1 MSDETVQFSRLTVN
15 DLKSFYQ
22 SSYPTFDDKVFDD
35 LISKLDLPRK
45 KPLSQ
50 FSKGMKRQAIVACA
64 LASRTKYIL
73 LDEAFDG
80 LDPAMRRLIRTM
92 IVDDIFDRGATLI
105 VSSHNVTEIGELCD
119 KAMLLHKG
127 EVIFAKDIDD
137 VRENFEKVQ
146 IALPDGELD
155 RTVIENAGVEVLSFK
170 TLGRVSTVITKG
182 DKADITAKVN
192 KLLFVITNLVL
203 FMNFIMQMSIRKFI
217 THYIESETN
226 YYEGYAIAY
235 VCIAAIALCA
245 VFTVF
250 TLFRELFSKPHADL
264 AYSLPVGAKERFFS
278 KLLTLLKLHI
288 LPVIFWNI
296 IQFIAILLTTDIT
309 LNMLARYS
317 AVFMFLQLSTSL
329 FVILAVLL
337 CMICCGRLAEMLYTA
352 VIITACEVALP
363 ACIHYSTINPY
374 TVQYLYDLE
383 NFFNYCPVWS
393 ALPAKLMDLG
403 YSTNLLLL
411 LIGSTIFSALL
422 ITLLY
427 FLYKKRDGKDTG
439 KPFVFSAYR
448 EIILI
453 LAVVTVTTYVLSDTS
468 NLILLPSLFL
478 SYLLVRILSSNRK
491 LTIVRFVKWVG
502 IFAVYMIVIFGV
514 NILAYFCDGFTG
526 KINGSRLSDANRVCV
541 MNSTSD
547 GVTFHYLSDTLSK
560 DEAMQ
565 IIYIYNKALDTR
577 KKSFADYIDHFKPHE
592 ISPNSV
598 GVAIDVYTSKDDHT
612 NLDFIDVS
620 FEVTNAEVD
629 NVTEKLKSLSFVEP
643 EQTSYAY

>member
-1 MSDETVQFSRLTVN
+1 MLSAKNRIIKTSRR
-15 DLKSFYQ
+15 DF
-22 SSYPTFDDKVFDD
+22 
-35 LISKLDLPRK
+35 
-45 KPLSQ
+45 
-50 FSKGMKRQAIVACA
+50 
-64 LASRTKYIL
+64 
-73 LDEAFDG
+73 
-80 LDPAMRRLIRTM
+80 
-92 IVDDIFDRGATLI
+92 
-105 VSSHNVTEIGELCD
+105 
-119 KAMLLHKG
+119 
-127 EVIFAKDIDD
+127 
-137 VRENFEKVQ
+137 
-146 IALPDGELD
+146 
-155 RTVIENAGVEVLSFK
+155 
-170 TLGRVSTVITKG
+170 
-182 DKADITAKVN
+182 KVN

-226 YYEGYAIAY
+226 YYEGYVIAY

-264 AYSLPVGAKERFFS
+264 AYSLPASAKERFFS

-296 IQFIAILLTTDIT
+296 IQFIAIFLTTDIT
-309 LNMLARYS
+309 LYMVARYS
-317 AVFMFLQLSTSL
+317 AVLMFTELATSL

-337 CMICCGRLAEMLYTA
+337 CMICCGRLAEMIYTA
-352 VIITACEVALP
+352 VIITVCEAALP
-363 ACIHYSTINPY
+363 ACIYYSTISPF
-374 TVQYLYDLE
+374 TVQYPYDIE
-383 NFFNYCPVWS
+383 NFVTYCPAWS
-393 ALPAKLMDLG
+393 AISAKLMEFG
-403 YSTNLLLL
+403 YSTKVLLL

-439 KPFVFSAYR
+439 KPFIFSAYR

-468 NLILLPSLFL
+468 NLILLPALL
-478 SYLLVRILSSNRK
+478 LGYLLVRILSSNRK

>member
-1 MSDETVQFSRLTVN
+1 MLSAKNRIIKTSRR
-15 DLKSFYQ
+15 DF
-22 SSYPTFDDKVFDD
+22 
-35 LISKLDLPRK
+35 
-45 KPLSQ
+45 
-50 FSKGMKRQAIVACA
+50 
-64 LASRTKYIL
+64 
-73 LDEAFDG
+73 
-80 LDPAMRRLIRTM
+80 
-92 IVDDIFDRGATLI
+92 
-105 VSSHNVTEIGELCD
+105 
-119 KAMLLHKG
+119 
-127 EVIFAKDIDD
+127 
-137 VRENFEKVQ
+137 
-146 IALPDGELD
+146 
-155 RTVIENAGVEVLSFK
+155 
-170 TLGRVSTVITKG
+170 
-182 DKADITAKVN
+182 KVN

-226 YYEGYAIAY
+226 YYEGYVIAY

-264 AYSLPVGAKERFFS
+264 AYSLPASAKERFFS

-296 IQFIAILLTTDIT
+296 IQFIAIFLTTDIT
-309 LNMLARYS
+309 LYMVARYS
-317 AVFMFLQLSTSL
+317 AVLMFTELATSL

-337 CMICCGRLAEMLYTA
+337 CMICCGRLAEMIYTA
-352 VIITACEVALP
+352 VIITVCEAALP
-363 ACIHYSTINPY
+363 ACIYYSTISPF
-374 TVQYLYDLE
+374 TVQYPYDIE
-383 NFFNYCPVWS
+383 NFVTYCPAWS
-393 ALPAKLMDLG
+393 AISAKLMEFG
-403 YSTNLLLL
+403 YSTKVLLL

-439 KPFVFSAYR
+439 KPFIFSAYR

-468 NLILLPSLFL
+468 NLILLPALL
-478 SYLLVRILSSNRK
+478 LGYLLVRILSSNSK
-491 LTIVRFVKWVG
+491 LTIIRFVKWVG

-560 DEAMQ
+560 NEAMQ

-629 NVTEKLKSLSFVEP
+629 NVTEKLKSLSCVEP

>member
-1 MSDETVQFSRLTVN
+1 MQTAKNRIIETSRR
-15 DLKSFYQ
+15 DF
-22 SSYPTFDDKVFDD
+22 
-35 LISKLDLPRK
+35 
-45 KPLSQ
+45 
-50 FSKGMKRQAIVACA
+50 
-64 LASRTKYIL
+64 
-73 LDEAFDG
+73 
-80 LDPAMRRLIRTM
+80 
-92 IVDDIFDRGATLI
+92 
-105 VSSHNVTEIGELCD
+105 
-119 KAMLLHKG
+119 
-127 EVIFAKDIDD
+127 
-137 VRENFEKVQ
+137 
-146 IALPDGELD
+146 
-155 RTVIENAGVEVLSFK
+155 
-170 TLGRVSTVITKG
+170 
-182 DKADITAKVN
+182 KVN

-226 YYEGYAIAY
+226 YYEGYVIAY

-264 AYSLPVGAKERFFS
+264 AYSLPASAKERFFS

-296 IQFIAILLTTDIT
+296 IQFIAIFLTTDIT
-309 LNMLARYS
+309 LYMVARYS
-317 AVFMFLQLSTSL
+317 AVLMFTELATSL

-337 CMICCGRLAEMLYTA
+337 CMICCGRLAEMIYTA
-352 VIITACEVALP
+352 VIITVCEAALP
-363 ACIHYSTINPY
+363 ACIYYSTISPF
-374 TVQYLYDLE
+374 TVQYPYDIE
-383 NFFNYCPVWS
+383 NFVTYCPAWS
-393 ALPAKLMDLG
+393 AISAKLMEFG
-403 YSTNLLLL
+403 YSTKVLLL

-439 KPFVFSAYR
+439 KPFIFSAYR

-468 NLILLPSLFL
+468 NLILLPALL
-478 SYLLVRILSSNRK
+478 LGYLLVRILSSNSK
-491 LTIVRFVKWVG
+491 LTIIRFVKWVS

>member
-1 MSDETVQFSRLTVN
+1 MLSVKNRIIKTSRR
-15 DLKSFYQ
+15 DF
-22 SSYPTFDDKVFDD
+22 
-35 LISKLDLPRK
+35 R
-45 KPLSQ
+45 
-50 FSKGMKRQAIVACA
+50 
-64 LASRTKYIL
+64 
-73 LDEAFDG
+73 
-80 LDPAMRRLIRTM
+80 
-92 IVDDIFDRGATLI
+92 
-105 VSSHNVTEIGELCD
+105 
-119 KAMLLHKG
+119 
-127 EVIFAKDIDD
+127 
-137 VRENFEKVQ
+137 
-146 IALPDGELD
+146 
-155 RTVIENAGVEVLSFK
+155 
-170 TLGRVSTVITKG
+170 
-182 DKADITAKVN
+182 VN
-192 KLLFVITNLVL
+192 KLLFIITNLVL
-203 FMNFIMQMSIRKFI
+203 FMNFIMQMSMRKFI
-217 THYIESETN
+217 TYYSESATN
-226 YYEGYAIAY
+226 HYEGSDLAY
-235 VCIAAIALCA
+235 VGNAAIAICGI
-245 VFTVF
+245 FTVF
-250 TLFRELFSKPHADL
+250 ILFHELYSKPHADL
-264 AYSLPVGAKERFFS
+264 VYSLPSSSKERFFS

-383 NFFNYCPVWS
+383 NFFSYCPVWS

>member
-1 MSDETVQFSRLTVN
+1 MLSAAKR
-15 DLKSFYQ
+15 
-22 SSYPTFDDKVFDD
+22 
-35 LISKLDLPRK
+35 ISKTSNRD
-45 KPLSQ
+45 
-50 FSKGMKRQAIVACA
+50 F
-64 LASRTKYIL
+64 
-73 LDEAFDG
+73 
-80 LDPAMRRLIRTM
+80 
-92 IVDDIFDRGATLI
+92 
-105 VSSHNVTEIGELCD
+105 
-119 KAMLLHKG
+119 KA
-127 EVIFAKDIDD
+127 
-137 VRENFEKVQ
+137 N
-146 IALPDGELD
+146 
-155 RTVIENAGVEVLSFK
+155 S
-170 TLGRVSTVITKG
+170 
-182 DKADITAKVN
+182 
-192 KLLFVITNLVL
+192 LFFIITNLVL
-203 FMNFIMQMSIRKFI
+203 FVNYIVQMSIRNFI
-217 THYIESETN
+217 TYYNESITN
-226 YYEGYAIAY
+226 YYQGYDIAY
-235 VCIAAIALCA
+235 IGVAAVALCG

-250 TLFRELFSKPHADL
+250 ALFHESYSKSHADL
-264 AYSLPVGAKERFFS
+264 AYSLPAGAKERFFS
-278 KLLTLLKLHI
+278 KLCTLVKLHI
-288 LPVIFWNI
+288 LPVVFWNI
-296 IQFIAILLTTDIT
+296 IQFISTIITTDLSLKI
-309 LNMLARYS
+309 LARYA
-317 AVFMFLQLSTSL
+317 AVLFLTELSTCL
-329 FVILAVLL
+329 FVDLVVILCLV
-337 CMICCGRLAEMLYTA
+337 CCGRLAEVIYTA

-526 KINGSRLSDANRVCV
+526 KINGSRLSDANHVCV

>member
-1 MSDETVQFSRLTVN
+1 MLSAKNRIIETSRR
-15 DLKSFYQ
+15 DF
-22 SSYPTFDDKVFDD
+22 
-35 LISKLDLPRK
+35 
-45 KPLSQ
+45 
-50 FSKGMKRQAIVACA
+50 
-64 LASRTKYIL
+64 
-73 LDEAFDG
+73 
-80 LDPAMRRLIRTM
+80 
-92 IVDDIFDRGATLI
+92 
-105 VSSHNVTEIGELCD
+105 
-119 KAMLLHKG
+119 
-127 EVIFAKDIDD
+127 
-137 VRENFEKVQ
+137 
-146 IALPDGELD
+146 
-155 RTVIENAGVEVLSFK
+155 
-170 TLGRVSTVITKG
+170 
-182 DKADITAKVN
+182 KVN

-468 NLILLPSLFL
+468 NLILLPALL
-478 SYLLVRILSSNRK
+478 LGYLLVRILSSNSK
-491 LTIVRFVKWVG
+491 LTIIRFVKWVG
-502 IFAVYMIVIFGV
+502 IFAVYMVIIFGV
-514 NILAYFCDGFTG
+514 NILAYFCNGFTG
-526 KINGSRLSDANRVCV
+526 KIDEAKLTEYNHVWALNTTTDDITASYISSHQNPQDKN
-541 MNSTSD
+541 
-547 GVTFHYLSDTLSK
+547 TLTK
-560 DEAMQ
+560 DETMQ
-565 IIYIYNKALDTR
+565 IIDIYNSAFDSR
-577 KKSFADYIDHFKPHE
+577 KKSISDYIHHFKRTQNQVNIVSIIIRTYDTDDIYNNDDIDYIDFDF
-592 ISPNSV
+592 NV
-598 GVAIDVYTSKDDHT
+598 SK
-612 NLDFIDVS
+612 
-620 FEVTNAEVD
+620 AEAD
-629 NVTEKLKSLSFVEP
+629 KVTEKLKALSFIAP
-643 EQTSYAY
+643 EQIHEQKSYNY

>member
-1 MSDETVQFSRLTVN
+1 MLSAKNRIIKTSRR
-15 DLKSFYQ
+15 DF
-22 SSYPTFDDKVFDD
+22 
-35 LISKLDLPRK
+35 
-45 KPLSQ
+45 
-50 FSKGMKRQAIVACA
+50 
-64 LASRTKYIL
+64 
-73 LDEAFDG
+73 
-80 LDPAMRRLIRTM
+80 
-92 IVDDIFDRGATLI
+92 
-105 VSSHNVTEIGELCD
+105 
-119 KAMLLHKG
+119 
-127 EVIFAKDIDD
+127 
-137 VRENFEKVQ
+137 
-146 IALPDGELD
+146 
-155 RTVIENAGVEVLSFK
+155 
-170 TLGRVSTVITKG
+170 
-182 DKADITAKVN
+182 KVN

-226 YYEGYAIAY
+226 YYEGYVIAY

-264 AYSLPVGAKERFFS
+264 AYSLPASAKERFFS

-296 IQFIAILLTTDIT
+296 IQFIAIFLTTDIT
-309 LNMLARYS
+309 LYMVARYS
-317 AVFMFLQLSTSL
+317 AVLMFTELATSL

-337 CMICCGRLAEMLYTA
+337 CMICCGRLAEMIYTA
-352 VIITACEVALP
+352 VIITVCEAALP
-363 ACIHYSTINPY
+363 ACIYYSTISPF
-374 TVQYLYDLE
+374 TVQYPYDIE
-383 NFFNYCPVWS
+383 NFVTYCPAWS
-393 ALPAKLMDLG
+393 AISAKLMEFG
-403 YSTNLLLL
+403 YSTKVLLL

-439 KPFVFSAYR
+439 KPFIFSAYR

-468 NLILLPSLFL
+468 NLILLPALL
-478 SYLLVRILSSNRK
+478 LGYLLVRILSSNSK
-491 LTIVRFVKWVG
+491 LTIIRFVKWVG

>member
-1 MSDETVQFSRLTVN
+1 MLSAKNRIIKTSRR
-15 DLKSFYQ
+15 DF
-22 SSYPTFDDKVFDD
+22 
-35 LISKLDLPRK
+35 R
-45 KPLSQ
+45 
-50 FSKGMKRQAIVACA
+50 
-64 LASRTKYIL
+64 
-73 LDEAFDG
+73 
-80 LDPAMRRLIRTM
+80 
-92 IVDDIFDRGATLI
+92 
-105 VSSHNVTEIGELCD
+105 
-119 KAMLLHKG
+119 
-127 EVIFAKDIDD
+127 
-137 VRENFEKVQ
+137 
-146 IALPDGELD
+146 
-155 RTVIENAGVEVLSFK
+155 
-170 TLGRVSTVITKG
+170 
-182 DKADITAKVN
+182 VN
-192 KLLFVITNLVL
+192 KLLFIITNLVL
-203 FMNFIMQMSIRKFI
+203 FINFIMQMSMRKFI
-217 THYIESETN
+217 TYYSESETN
-226 YYEGYAIAY
+226 YYEGYVIAY

-264 AYSLPVGAKERFFS
+264 AYSLPASAKERFFS

-296 IQFIAILLTTDIT
+296 IQFIAIFLTTDIT
-309 LNMLARYS
+309 LYMVARYS
-317 AVFMFLQLSTSL
+317 AVLMFTELATSL

-337 CMICCGRLAEMLYTA
+337 CMICCGRLAEMIYTA
-352 VIITACEVALP
+352 VIITVCEAALP
-363 ACIHYSTINPY
+363 ACIYYSTISPF
-374 TVQYLYDLE
+374 TVQYPYDIE
-383 NFFNYCPVWS
+383 NFVTYCPAWS
-393 ALPAKLMDLG
+393 AISAKLMEFG
-403 YSTNLLLL
+403 YSTKVLLL

-439 KPFVFSAYR
+439 KPFIFSAYR

-468 NLILLPSLFL
+468 NLILLPALL
-478 SYLLVRILSSNRK
+478 LGYLLVRILSSNSK
-491 LTIVRFVKWVG
+491 LTIIRFVKWVG

>member
-1 MSDETVQFSRLTVN
+1 MQTAKNRIIETSRR
-15 DLKSFYQ
+15 DF
-22 SSYPTFDDKVFDD
+22 
-35 LISKLDLPRK
+35 
-45 KPLSQ
+45 
-50 FSKGMKRQAIVACA
+50 
-64 LASRTKYIL
+64 
-73 LDEAFDG
+73 
-80 LDPAMRRLIRTM
+80 
-92 IVDDIFDRGATLI
+92 
-105 VSSHNVTEIGELCD
+105 
-119 KAMLLHKG
+119 
-127 EVIFAKDIDD
+127 
-137 VRENFEKVQ
+137 
-146 IALPDGELD
+146 
-155 RTVIENAGVEVLSFK
+155 
-170 TLGRVSTVITKG
+170 
-182 DKADITAKVN
+182 KVN

-439 KPFVFSAYR
+439 KPFVFSAFR

-468 NLILLPSLFL
+468 NLILLPALL
-478 SYLLVRILSSNRK
+478 LGYLLVRILSSNSK
-491 LTIVRFVKWVG
+491 LTIIRFVKWVG
-502 IFAVYMIVIFGV
+502 IFAVYMVIIFGV
-514 NILAYFCDGFTG
+514 NILAYFCNGFTG
-526 KINGSRLSDANRVCV
+526 KIDEAKLTEYYHVWALNTTTDDITASYISSHQNPQDKN
-541 MNSTSD
+541 
-547 GVTFHYLSDTLSK
+547 TLTK
-560 DEAMQ
+560 DETMQ
-565 IIYIYNKALDTR
+565 IIDIYNSAFDSR
-577 KKSFADYIDHFKPHE
+577 KKSISDYIHHFKRTQNQVNIVSIIIRTYDTDDIYNNDDIDYIDFDF
-592 ISPNSV
+592 NV
-598 GVAIDVYTSKDDHT
+598 SK
-612 NLDFIDVS
+612 
-620 FEVTNAEVD
+620 AEAD
-629 NVTEKLKSLSFVEP
+629 KVTEKLKALSFIAP
-643 EQTSYAY
+643 EQIHEQKSYNY

>member
-1 MSDETVQFSRLTVN
+1 MLSAAKRISRTSN
-15 DLKSFYQ
+15 RDLKANS
-22 SSYPTFDDKVFDD
+22 
-35 LISKLDLPRK
+35 
-45 KPLSQ
+45 
-50 FSKGMKRQAIVACA
+50 
-64 LASRTKYIL
+64 
-73 LDEAFDG
+73 
-80 LDPAMRRLIRTM
+80 
-92 IVDDIFDRGATLI
+92 
-105 VSSHNVTEIGELCD
+105 
-119 KAMLLHKG
+119 
-127 EVIFAKDIDD
+127 
-137 VRENFEKVQ
+137 
-146 IALPDGELD
+146 
-155 RTVIENAGVEVLSFK
+155 
-170 TLGRVSTVITKG
+170 
-182 DKADITAKVN
+182 
-192 KLLFVITNLVL
+192 LFFIITNLVL
-203 FMNFIMQMSIRKFI
+203 FVNYIVQMSIRNFI
-217 THYIESETN
+217 TYYNESITN
-226 YYEGYAIAY
+226 YYQGYVIAY
-235 VCIAAIALCA
+235 IGVAAVALCG

-250 TLFRELFSKPHADL
+250 ALFHESYSKSHADL
-264 AYSLPVGAKERFFS
+264 AYSLPAGAKERFFS
-278 KLLTLLKLHI
+278 KLCTLVKLHI
-288 LPVIFWNI
+288 LPVVFWNI
-296 IQFIAILLTTDIT
+296 IQFISTIITTDLSLKI
-309 LNMLARYS
+309 LSRYA
-317 AVFMFLQLSTSL
+317 AVLFLTELSTCL
-329 FVILAVLL
+329 FVDLVVILCLV
-337 CMICCGRLAEMLYTA
+337 CCGRLAEVIYTA

>member
-1 MSDETVQFSRLTVN
+1 MLSAAKRISKTSNR
-15 DLKSFYQ
+15 DLKANS
-22 SSYPTFDDKVFDD
+22 
-35 LISKLDLPRK
+35 
-45 KPLSQ
+45 
-50 FSKGMKRQAIVACA
+50 
-64 LASRTKYIL
+64 
-73 LDEAFDG
+73 
-80 LDPAMRRLIRTM
+80 
-92 IVDDIFDRGATLI
+92 
-105 VSSHNVTEIGELCD
+105 
-119 KAMLLHKG
+119 
-127 EVIFAKDIDD
+127 
-137 VRENFEKVQ
+137 
-146 IALPDGELD
+146 
-155 RTVIENAGVEVLSFK
+155 
-170 TLGRVSTVITKG
+170 
-182 DKADITAKVN
+182 
-192 KLLFVITNLVL
+192 LFFIITNLVL
-203 FMNFIMQMSIRKFI
+203 FVNYIVQMSIRNFI
-217 THYIESETN
+217 TYYNESITN
-226 YYEGYAIAY
+226 YYQGYVIAY
-235 VCIAAIALCA
+235 IGVAAVALCG

-250 TLFRELFSKPHADL
+250 ALFHESYSKSHADL
-264 AYSLPVGAKERFFS
+264 AYSLPAGAKERFFS
-278 KLLTLLKLHI
+278 KLCTLVKLHI
-288 LPVIFWNI
+288 LPVVFWNI
-296 IQFIAILLTTDIT
+296 IQFISTIITTDLSLKI
-309 LNMLARYS
+309 LARYA
-317 AVFMFLQLSTSL
+317 AVLFLTELSTCL
-329 FVILAVLL
+329 FVDLVVILCLV
-337 CMICCGRLAEMLYTA
+337 CCGRLAEVIYTA

>member
-1 MSDETVQFSRLTVN
+1 MQTAKNRIIETSRR
-15 DLKSFYQ
+15 DF
-22 SSYPTFDDKVFDD
+22 
-35 LISKLDLPRK
+35 
-45 KPLSQ
+45 
-50 FSKGMKRQAIVACA
+50 
-64 LASRTKYIL
+64 
-73 LDEAFDG
+73 
-80 LDPAMRRLIRTM
+80 
-92 IVDDIFDRGATLI
+92 
-105 VSSHNVTEIGELCD
+105 
-119 KAMLLHKG
+119 
-127 EVIFAKDIDD
+127 
-137 VRENFEKVQ
+137 
-146 IALPDGELD
+146 
-155 RTVIENAGVEVLSFK
+155 
-170 TLGRVSTVITKG
+170 
-182 DKADITAKVN
+182 KVN

-363 ACIHYSTINPY
+363 ACIYYSTISPF
-374 TVQYLYDLE
+374 TVQYPYDIE
-383 NFFNYCPVWS
+383 NFVTYCPAWS
-393 ALPAKLMDLG
+393 AISAKLMEFG
-403 YSTNLLLL
+403 YSTKVLLL

-427 FLYKKRDGKDTG
+427 FLYKKRDGKDTS
-439 KPFVFSAYR
+439 KPFIFSAYR

-468 NLILLPSLFL
+468 NLILLPALL
-478 SYLLVRILSSNRK
+478 LGYLLVRILSSNSK
-491 LTIVRFVKWVG
+491 LTIIRFVKWVG
-502 IFAVYMIVIFGV
+502 IFAVYMVIIFGV
-514 NILAYFCDGFTG
+514 NILAYFCNGFTG
-526 KINGSRLSDANRVCV
+526 KI
-541 MNSTSD
+541 
-547 GVTFHYLSDTLSK
+547 
-560 DEAMQ
+560 DEAKLTE
-565 IIYIYNKALDTR
+565 YNHVWALNTTTDDIT
-577 KKSFADYIDHFKPHE
+577 AFKPPKSAGQKH
-592 ISPNSV
+592 PH
-598 GVAIDVYTSKDDHT
+598 KRRDH
-612 NLDFIDVS
+612 
-620 FEVTNAEVD
+620 AD
-629 NVTEKLKSLSFVEP
+629 NRYLQQRL
-643 EQTSYAY
+643 

>member
-1 MSDETVQFSRLTVN
+1 MQTAKNRIIETSRR
-15 DLKSFYQ
+15 DF
-22 SSYPTFDDKVFDD
+22 
-35 LISKLDLPRK
+35 
-45 KPLSQ
+45 
-50 FSKGMKRQAIVACA
+50 
-64 LASRTKYIL
+64 
-73 LDEAFDG
+73 
-80 LDPAMRRLIRTM
+80 
-92 IVDDIFDRGATLI
+92 
-105 VSSHNVTEIGELCD
+105 
-119 KAMLLHKG
+119 
-127 EVIFAKDIDD
+127 
-137 VRENFEKVQ
+137 
-146 IALPDGELD
+146 
-155 RTVIENAGVEVLSFK
+155 
-170 TLGRVSTVITKG
+170 
-182 DKADITAKVN
+182 KVN

-363 ACIHYSTINPY
+363 ACIYYSTISPF
-374 TVQYLYDLE
+374 TVQYPYDIE
-383 NFFNYCPVWS
+383 NFVTYCPAWS
-393 ALPAKLMDLG
+393 AISAKLMEFG
-403 YSTNLLLL
+403 YSTKVLLL

-427 FLYKKRDGKDTG
+427 FLYKKRDGKDTS
-439 KPFVFSAYR
+439 KPFIFSAYR

-468 NLILLPSLFL
+468 NLILLPALL
-478 SYLLVRILSSNRK
+478 LGYLLVRILSSNSK
-491 LTIVRFVKWVG
+491 LTIIRFVKWVG
-502 IFAVYMIVIFGV
+502 IFAVYMVIIFVV
-514 NILAYFCDGFTG
+514 NILAYFCNGFTG
-526 KINGSRLSDANRVCV
+526 KIDEAKLTEYNHVWALNTTTDDITASYISSHQNPQDKN
-541 MNSTSD
+541 
-547 GVTFHYLSDTLSK
+547 TLTK
-560 DEAMQ
+560 DETMQ
-565 IIYIYNKALDTR
+565 IIDIYNSAFDSR
-577 KKSFADYIDHFKPHE
+577 KRVSATI
-592 ISPNSV
+592 
-598 GVAIDVYTSKDDHT
+598 YTT
-612 NLDFIDVS
+612 
-620 FEVTNAEVD
+620 
-629 NVTEKLKSLSFVEP
+629 LKEHR
-643 EQTSYAY
+643 TK

>member
-1 MSDETVQFSRLTVN
+1 MLSAAKRISKTSNR
-15 DLKSFYQ
+15 DLKANS
-22 SSYPTFDDKVFDD
+22 
-35 LISKLDLPRK
+35 
-45 KPLSQ
+45 
-50 FSKGMKRQAIVACA
+50 
-64 LASRTKYIL
+64 
-73 LDEAFDG
+73 
-80 LDPAMRRLIRTM
+80 
-92 IVDDIFDRGATLI
+92 
-105 VSSHNVTEIGELCD
+105 
-119 KAMLLHKG
+119 
-127 EVIFAKDIDD
+127 
-137 VRENFEKVQ
+137 
-146 IALPDGELD
+146 
-155 RTVIENAGVEVLSFK
+155 
-170 TLGRVSTVITKG
+170 
-182 DKADITAKVN
+182 
-192 KLLFVITNLVL
+192 LFFIITNLVL
-203 FMNFIMQMSIRKFI
+203 FVNYIVQMSIRNFI
-217 THYIESETN
+217 TYYNESITN
-226 YYEGYAIAY
+226 YYQGYDIAY
-235 VCIAAIALCA
+235 IGVAAVALCG

-250 TLFRELFSKPHADL
+250 ALFHESYSKSHADL
-264 AYSLPVGAKERFFS
+264 AYSLPAGAKERFFS
-278 KLLTLLKLHI
+278 KLCTLVKLHI
-288 LPVIFWNI
+288 LPVVFWNI
-296 IQFIAILLTTDIT
+296 IQFISTIITTDLSLKI
-309 LNMLARYS
+309 LARYA
-317 AVFMFLQLSTSL
+317 AVLFLTELSTCL
-329 FVILAVLL
+329 FVDLVVILCLV
-337 CMICCGRLAEMLYTA
+337 CCGRLAEVIYTA

>member
-1 MSDETVQFSRLTVN
+1 M
-15 DLKSFYQ
+15 
-22 SSYPTFDDKVFDD
+22 
-35 LISKLDLPRK
+35 
-45 KPLSQ
+45 LSVKNRIIKTSLRD
-50 FSKGMKRQAIVACA
+50 FR
-64 LASRTKYIL
+64 
-73 LDEAFDG
+73 
-80 LDPAMRRLIRTM
+80 
-92 IVDDIFDRGATLI
+92 
-105 VSSHNVTEIGELCD
+105 VT
-119 KAMLLHKG
+119 
-127 EVIFAKDIDD
+127 
-137 VRENFEKVQ
+137 
-146 IALPDGELD
+146 
-155 RTVIENAGVEVLSFK
+155 
-170 TLGRVSTVITKG
+170 
-182 DKADITAKVN
+182 
-192 KLLFVITNLVL
+192 KLLFIITNLVL
-203 FMNFIMQMSIRKFI
+203 FINFIMQMSMRKFI
-217 THYIESETN
+217 TYYSESVTN
-226 YYEGYAIAY
+226 SYTGYGLAQAGS
-235 VCIAAIALCA
+235 VAIALCA

-250 TLFRELFSKPHADL
+250 TLFHELYSKPHADL
-264 AYSLPVGAKERFFS
+264 AYSLPASAKERFFS

-296 IQFIAILLTTDIT
+296 IQFIAIFLTTDIT
-309 LNMLARYS
+309 LYMVARYS
-317 AVFMFLQLSTSL
+317 AVLMFTELATSL

-337 CMICCGRLAEMLYTA
+337 CMICCGRLAEMIYTA
-352 VIITACEVALP
+352 VIITVCEAALP
-363 ACIHYSTINPY
+363 ACIYYSTISPF
-374 TVQYLYDLE
+374 TVQYPYDIE
-383 NFFNYCPVWS
+383 NFVTYCPAWS
-393 ALPAKLMDLG
+393 AISAKLMEFG
-403 YSTNLLLL
+403 YSTKVLLL

-439 KPFVFSAYR
+439 KPFIFSAYR

-453 LAVVTVTTYVLSDTS
+453 LAVITVTTYVLSDTS
-468 NLILLPSLFL
+468 NTILLPALL
-478 SYLLVRILSSNRK
+478 LGYLLVRILSSNRK

>member
-1 MSDETVQFSRLTVN
+1 MQTAKNRIIETSRR
-15 DLKSFYQ
+15 DF
-22 SSYPTFDDKVFDD
+22 
-35 LISKLDLPRK
+35 
-45 KPLSQ
+45 
-50 FSKGMKRQAIVACA
+50 
-64 LASRTKYIL
+64 
-73 LDEAFDG
+73 
-80 LDPAMRRLIRTM
+80 
-92 IVDDIFDRGATLI
+92 
-105 VSSHNVTEIGELCD
+105 
-119 KAMLLHKG
+119 
-127 EVIFAKDIDD
+127 
-137 VRENFEKVQ
+137 
-146 IALPDGELD
+146 
-155 RTVIENAGVEVLSFK
+155 
-170 TLGRVSTVITKG
+170 
-182 DKADITAKVN
+182 KVN

-363 ACIHYSTINPY
+363 ACILYSTINPY

-439 KPFVFSAYR
+439 KPFVFSAFR

-468 NLILLPSLFL
+468 NLILLPALL
-478 SYLLVRILSSNRK
+478 LGYLLVRILSSNSK
-491 LTIVRFVKWVG
+491 LTIIRFVKWVG
-502 IFAVYMIVIFGV
+502 IFAVYMVIIFGV
-514 NILAYFCDGFTG
+514 NILAYFCNGFTG
-526 KINGSRLSDANRVCV
+526 KIDEAKLTEYNHVWALNTTTDDITASYISSHQNPQDKN
-541 MNSTSD
+541 
-547 GVTFHYLSDTLSK
+547 TLTK
-560 DEAMQ
+560 DETMQ
-565 IIYIYNKALDTR
+565 IIDIYNSAFDSR
-577 KKSFADYIDHFKPHE
+577 KKSISDYIHHFKRTQNQVNIVSIIIRTYDTDDIYNNDDIDYIDFDF
-592 ISPNSV
+592 NV
-598 GVAIDVYTSKDDHT
+598 SK
-612 NLDFIDVS
+612 
-620 FEVTNAEVD
+620 AEAD
-629 NVTEKLKSLSFVEP
+629 KVTEKLKALSFIAP
-643 EQTSYAY
+643 EQIHEQKSYNY

>member
-1 MSDETVQFSRLTVN
+1 MQTAKNRIIETSRR
-15 DLKSFYQ
+15 DF
-22 SSYPTFDDKVFDD
+22 
-35 LISKLDLPRK
+35 
-45 KPLSQ
+45 
-50 FSKGMKRQAIVACA
+50 
-64 LASRTKYIL
+64 
-73 LDEAFDG
+73 
-80 LDPAMRRLIRTM
+80 
-92 IVDDIFDRGATLI
+92 
-105 VSSHNVTEIGELCD
+105 
-119 KAMLLHKG
+119 
-127 EVIFAKDIDD
+127 
-137 VRENFEKVQ
+137 
-146 IALPDGELD
+146 
-155 RTVIENAGVEVLSFK
+155 
-170 TLGRVSTVITKG
+170 
-182 DKADITAKVN
+182 KVN

-363 ACIHYSTINPY
+363 ACIYYSTISPF
-374 TVQYLYDLE
+374 TVQYPYDIE
-383 NFFNYCPVWS
+383 NFVTYCPAWS
-393 ALPAKLMDLG
+393 AISAKLMEFG
-403 YSTNLLLL
+403 YSTKVLLL

-427 FLYKKRDGKDTG
+427 FLYKKRDGKDTS
-439 KPFVFSAYR
+439 KPFIFSAYR

-468 NLILLPSLFL
+468 NLILLLHFSWAISL
-478 SYLLVRILSSNRK
+478 
-491 LTIVRFVKWVG
+491 
-502 IFAVYMIVIFGV
+502 
-514 NILAYFCDGFTG
+514 
-526 KINGSRLSDANRVCV
+526 
-541 MNSTSD
+541 
-547 GVTFHYLSDTLSK
+547 
-560 DEAMQ
+560 
-565 IIYIYNKALDTR
+565 
-577 KKSFADYIDHFKPHE
+577 
-592 ISPNSV
+592 
-598 GVAIDVYTSKDDHT
+598 
-612 NLDFIDVS
+612 
-620 FEVTNAEVD
+620 
-629 NVTEKLKSLSFVEP
+629 
-643 EQTSYAY
+643 

>member
-1 MSDETVQFSRLTVN
+1 MQTAKNRIIAASSR
-15 DLKSFYQ
+15 DF
-22 SSYPTFDDKVFDD
+22 
-35 LISKLDLPRK
+35 
-45 KPLSQ
+45 
-50 FSKGMKRQAIVACA
+50 
-64 LASRTKYIL
+64 
-73 LDEAFDG
+73 
-80 LDPAMRRLIRTM
+80 
-92 IVDDIFDRGATLI
+92 
-105 VSSHNVTEIGELCD
+105 
-119 KAMLLHKG
+119 
-127 EVIFAKDIDD
+127 
-137 VRENFEKVQ
+137 
-146 IALPDGELD
+146 
-155 RTVIENAGVEVLSFK
+155 
-170 TLGRVSTVITKG
+170 
-182 DKADITAKVN
+182 KVN

-203 FMNFIMQMSIRKFI
+203 FINFIMQMSIRNFI
-217 THYIESETN
+217 TYYNESITN
-226 YYEGYAIAY
+226 YYQGYGIAY
-235 VCIAAIALCA
+235 IGVAAVALCG

-250 TLFRELFSKPHADL
+250 ALFHESYSKSHADL
-264 AYSLPVGAKERFFS
+264 AYSLPASAKERFFS

-296 IQFIAILLTTDIT
+296 IQFIAIFLTTDIT
-309 LNMLARYS
+309 LYMVARYS
-317 AVFMFLQLSTSL
+317 AVLMFTELATSL

-337 CMICCGRLAEMLYTA
+337 CMICCGRLAEMIYTA
-352 VIITACEVALP
+352 VIITVCEAALP
-363 ACIHYSTINPY
+363 ACIYYSTISPF
-374 TVQYLYDLE
+374 TVQYPYDIE
-383 NFFNYCPVWS
+383 NFVTYCPAWS
-393 ALPAKLMDLG
+393 AISAKLMEFG
-403 YSTNLLLL
+403 YSTKVLLL

-439 KPFVFSAYR
+439 KPFIFSAYR

-468 NLILLPSLFL
+468 NLILLPALL
-478 SYLLVRILSSNRK
+478 LGYLLVRILSSNRK

-565 IIYIYNKALDTR
+565 IIYIYTKALDTR

>member
-1 MSDETVQFSRLTVN
+1 MLSAAKRISRTSN
-15 DLKSFYQ
+15 RDLKANS
-22 SSYPTFDDKVFDD
+22 
-35 LISKLDLPRK
+35 
-45 KPLSQ
+45 
-50 FSKGMKRQAIVACA
+50 
-64 LASRTKYIL
+64 
-73 LDEAFDG
+73 
-80 LDPAMRRLIRTM
+80 
-92 IVDDIFDRGATLI
+92 
-105 VSSHNVTEIGELCD
+105 
-119 KAMLLHKG
+119 
-127 EVIFAKDIDD
+127 
-137 VRENFEKVQ
+137 
-146 IALPDGELD
+146 
-155 RTVIENAGVEVLSFK
+155 
-170 TLGRVSTVITKG
+170 
-182 DKADITAKVN
+182 
-192 KLLFVITNLVL
+192 LFFIITNLVL
-203 FMNFIMQMSIRKFI
+203 FVNYIVQMSIRNFI
-217 THYIESETN
+217 TYYNESITN
-226 YYEGYAIAY
+226 YYQGYVIAY
-235 VCIAAIALCA
+235 IGVAAVALCG

-250 TLFRELFSKPHADL
+250 ALFHESYSKSHADL
-264 AYSLPVGAKERFFS
+264 AYSLPAGAKERFFS
-278 KLLTLLKLHI
+278 KLCTLVKLHI
-288 LPVIFWNI
+288 LPVVFWNI
-296 IQFIAILLTTDIT
+296 IQFISTIITTDLSLKI
-309 LNMLARYS
+309 LSRYA
-317 AVFMFLQLSTSL
+317 AVLFLTELSTCL
-329 FVILAVLL
+329 FVDLVVILCLV
-337 CMICCGRLAEMLYTA
+337 CCGRLAEVIYTA
-352 VIITACEVALP
+352 VIITACEAILP
-363 ACIHYSTINPY
+363 RCIVLSSISIFSTRGSDDIEII
-374 TVQYLYDLE
+374 TDKW
-383 NFFNYCPVWS
+383 FAWS
-393 ALPAKLMDLG
+393 AFPAYLMDNG
-403 YSTNLLLL
+403 YSNALVLMLMGSSLLSAA
-411 LIGSTIFSALL
+411 LIC
-422 ITLLY
+422 LLY
-427 FLYKKRDGKDTG
+427 FIYKKRDGKDTG

>member
-1 MSDETVQFSRLTVN
+1 MLSAKNRIIKTSRR
-15 DLKSFYQ
+15 DF
-22 SSYPTFDDKVFDD
+22 
-35 LISKLDLPRK
+35 
-45 KPLSQ
+45 
-50 FSKGMKRQAIVACA
+50 
-64 LASRTKYIL
+64 
-73 LDEAFDG
+73 
-80 LDPAMRRLIRTM
+80 
-92 IVDDIFDRGATLI
+92 
-105 VSSHNVTEIGELCD
+105 
-119 KAMLLHKG
+119 
-127 EVIFAKDIDD
+127 
-137 VRENFEKVQ
+137 
-146 IALPDGELD
+146 
-155 RTVIENAGVEVLSFK
+155 
-170 TLGRVSTVITKG
+170 
-182 DKADITAKVN
+182 KVN

-226 YYEGYAIAY
+226 HYEGYVIAY

-264 AYSLPVGAKERFFS
+264 AYSLPASAKERFFS

-296 IQFIAILLTTDIT
+296 IQFIAIFLTTDIT
-309 LNMLARYS
+309 LYMVARYS
-317 AVFMFLQLSTSL
+317 AVLMFTELATSL

-337 CMICCGRLAEMLYTA
+337 CMICCGRLAEMIYTA
-352 VIITACEVALP
+352 VIITVCEAALP
-363 ACIHYSTINPY
+363 ACIYYSTISPF
-374 TVQYLYDLE
+374 TVQYPYDIE
-383 NFFNYCPVWS
+383 NFVTYCPAWS
-393 ALPAKLMDLG
+393 AISAKLMEFG
-403 YSTNLLLL
+403 YSTKVLLL

-439 KPFVFSAYR
+439 KPFIFSAYR

-468 NLILLPSLFL
+468 NLILLPALL
-478 SYLLVRILSSNRK
+478 LGYLLVRILSSNSK
-491 LTIVRFVKWVG
+491 LTIIRFVKWVG

>member
-1 MSDETVQFSRLTVN
+1 MLSAAKRISRTSN
-15 DLKSFYQ
+15 RDLKANS
-22 SSYPTFDDKVFDD
+22 
-35 LISKLDLPRK
+35 
-45 KPLSQ
+45 
-50 FSKGMKRQAIVACA
+50 
-64 LASRTKYIL
+64 
-73 LDEAFDG
+73 
-80 LDPAMRRLIRTM
+80 
-92 IVDDIFDRGATLI
+92 
-105 VSSHNVTEIGELCD
+105 
-119 KAMLLHKG
+119 
-127 EVIFAKDIDD
+127 
-137 VRENFEKVQ
+137 
-146 IALPDGELD
+146 
-155 RTVIENAGVEVLSFK
+155 
-170 TLGRVSTVITKG
+170 
-182 DKADITAKVN
+182 
-192 KLLFVITNLVL
+192 LFFIITNLVL
-203 FMNFIMQMSIRKFI
+203 FVNYIVQMSIRNFI
-217 THYIESETN
+217 TYYNESITN
-226 YYEGYAIAY
+226 YYQGYVIAY
-235 VCIAAIALCA
+235 IGVAAVALCG

-250 TLFRELFSKPHADL
+250 ALFHESYSKSHADL
-264 AYSLPVGAKERFFS
+264 AYSLPAGAKERFFS
-278 KLLTLLKLHI
+278 KLCTLVKLHI
-288 LPVIFWNI
+288 LPVVFWNI
-296 IQFIAILLTTDIT
+296 IQFISTIITTDLSLKI
-309 LNMLARYS
+309 LSRYA
-317 AVFMFLQLSTSL
+317 AVLFLTELSTCL
-329 FVILAVLL
+329 FVDLVVILCLV
-337 CMICCGRLAEMLYTA
+337 CCGRLAEVIYTA
-352 VIITACEVALP
+352 VIITACEAALP
-363 ACIHYSTINPY
+363 ACIYYSTISPF
-374 TVQYLYDLE
+374 TVQYPYDIE
-383 NFFNYCPVWS
+383 NFVTYCPAWS
-393 ALPAKLMDLG
+393 AISAKLMEFG
-403 YSTNLLLL
+403 YSTKVLLL

-439 KPFVFSAYR
+439 KPFIFSAYR

-468 NLILLPSLFL
+468 NLILLPALL
-478 SYLLVRILSSNRK
+478 LGYLLVRILSSNSK
-491 LTIVRFVKWVG
+491 LTIIRFVKWVG

>member
-1 MSDETVQFSRLTVN
+1 MQTAKNRIIETSRR
-15 DLKSFYQ
+15 DF
-22 SSYPTFDDKVFDD
+22 
-35 LISKLDLPRK
+35 
-45 KPLSQ
+45 
-50 FSKGMKRQAIVACA
+50 
-64 LASRTKYIL
+64 
-73 LDEAFDG
+73 
-80 LDPAMRRLIRTM
+80 
-92 IVDDIFDRGATLI
+92 
-105 VSSHNVTEIGELCD
+105 
-119 KAMLLHKG
+119 
-127 EVIFAKDIDD
+127 
-137 VRENFEKVQ
+137 
-146 IALPDGELD
+146 
-155 RTVIENAGVEVLSFK
+155 
-170 TLGRVSTVITKG
+170 
-182 DKADITAKVN
+182 KVN

-363 ACIHYSTINPY
+363 ACIYYSTISPF
-374 TVQYLYDLE
+374 TVQYPYDIE
-383 NFFNYCPVWS
+383 NFVTYCPAWS
-393 ALPAKLMDLG
+393 AISAKLMEFG
-403 YSTNLLLL
+403 YSTKVLLL

-427 FLYKKRDGKDTG
+427 FLYKKRDGKDTS
-439 KPFVFSAYR
+439 KPFIFSAYR

-468 NLILLPSLFL
+468 NLILLPALL
-478 SYLLVRILSSNRK
+478 LGYLLVRILSSNSK
-491 LTIVRFVKWVG
+491 LTIIRFVKWVG
-502 IFAVYMIVIFGV
+502 IFAVYMVIIFGV
-514 NILAYFCDGFTG
+514 NILAYFCNGFTG
-526 KINGSRLSDANRVCV
+526 KI
-541 MNSTSD
+541 
-547 GVTFHYLSDTLSK
+547 
-560 DEAMQ
+560 DEAKLTEYNHVWALNTTTDD
-565 IIYIYNKALDTR
+565 ITASYISSHKIRRTKTPSQKTR
-577 KKSFADYIDHFKPHE
+577 PCR
-592 ISPNSV
+592 
-598 GVAIDVYTSKDDHT
+598 
-612 NLDFIDVS
+612 
-620 FEVTNAEVD
+620 
-629 NVTEKLKSLSFVEP
+629 
-643 EQTSYAY
+643 

>member
-1 MSDETVQFSRLTVN
+1 MLSAKNRIIKTSRR
-15 DLKSFYQ
+15 DF
-22 SSYPTFDDKVFDD
+22 
-35 LISKLDLPRK
+35 
-45 KPLSQ
+45 
-50 FSKGMKRQAIVACA
+50 
-64 LASRTKYIL
+64 
-73 LDEAFDG
+73 
-80 LDPAMRRLIRTM
+80 
-92 IVDDIFDRGATLI
+92 
-105 VSSHNVTEIGELCD
+105 
-119 KAMLLHKG
+119 
-127 EVIFAKDIDD
+127 
-137 VRENFEKVQ
+137 
-146 IALPDGELD
+146 
-155 RTVIENAGVEVLSFK
+155 
-170 TLGRVSTVITKG
+170 
-182 DKADITAKVN
+182 KVN

-514 NILAYFCDGFTG
+514 NILAYFCNGFTG
-526 KINGSRLSDANRVCV
+526 KIDEAKLTEYNHVWALNTTTDDITASYISSHQNPQDKN
-541 MNSTSD
+541 
-547 GVTFHYLSDTLSK
+547 TLTK
-560 DEAMQ
+560 DETMQ
-565 IIYIYNKALDTR
+565 IIDIYNSAFDSR
-577 KKSFADYIDHFKPHE
+577 KKSISDYIHHFKRTQNQVNIVSIIIRTYDTDDIYNNDDIDYIDFDF
-592 ISPNSV
+592 NV
-598 GVAIDVYTSKDDHT
+598 SK
-612 NLDFIDVS
+612 
-620 FEVTNAEVD
+620 AEAD
-629 NVTEKLKSLSFVEP
+629 KVTEKLKALSFIAP
-643 EQTSYAY
+643 EQIHEQKSYNY

>member
-1 MSDETVQFSRLTVN
+1 MQTAKNRIIETSRR
-15 DLKSFYQ
+15 DF
-22 SSYPTFDDKVFDD
+22 
-35 LISKLDLPRK
+35 
-45 KPLSQ
+45 
-50 FSKGMKRQAIVACA
+50 
-64 LASRTKYIL
+64 
-73 LDEAFDG
+73 
-80 LDPAMRRLIRTM
+80 
-92 IVDDIFDRGATLI
+92 
-105 VSSHNVTEIGELCD
+105 
-119 KAMLLHKG
+119 
-127 EVIFAKDIDD
+127 
-137 VRENFEKVQ
+137 
-146 IALPDGELD
+146 
-155 RTVIENAGVEVLSFK
+155 
-170 TLGRVSTVITKG
+170 
-182 DKADITAKVN
+182 KVN

-245 VFTVF
+245 VITVF
-250 TLFRELFSKPHADL
+250 TLFRELFRKPHEDL

-439 KPFVFSAYR
+439 KPFVFSAFR

-468 NLILLPSLFL
+468 NLILLPALL
-478 SYLLVRILSSNRK
+478 LGYLLVRILSSNSK
-491 LTIVRFVKWVG
+491 LTIIRFVKWVG
-502 IFAVYMIVIFGV
+502 IFAVYMVIIFGV
-514 NILAYFCDGFTG
+514 NILAYFCNGFTG
-526 KINGSRLSDANRVCV
+526 KIDEAKLTEYNHVWALNTTTDDITASYISSHQNPQDKN
-541 MNSTSD
+541 
-547 GVTFHYLSDTLSK
+547 TLTK
-560 DEAMQ
+560 DETMQ
-565 IIYIYNKALDTR
+565 IIDIYTSAFASR
-577 KKSFADYIDHFKPHE
+577 KKSISDYIHHFKRTQNQVNIVSIIIRTYDTVDIYNYDDIDYIDFDF
-592 ISPNSV
+592 NV
-598 GVAIDVYTSKDDHT
+598 SK
-612 NLDFIDVS
+612 
-620 FEVTNAEVD
+620 AEAD
-629 NVTEKLKSLSFVEP
+629 KVTEKLKALSFIAP
-643 EQTSYAY
+643 EQIHEQKSYNY

>member
-1 MSDETVQFSRLTVN
+1 MLSAKNRIIETSRR
-15 DLKSFYQ
+15 DF
-22 SSYPTFDDKVFDD
+22 
-35 LISKLDLPRK
+35 
-45 KPLSQ
+45 
-50 FSKGMKRQAIVACA
+50 
-64 LASRTKYIL
+64 
-73 LDEAFDG
+73 
-80 LDPAMRRLIRTM
+80 
-92 IVDDIFDRGATLI
+92 
-105 VSSHNVTEIGELCD
+105 
-119 KAMLLHKG
+119 
-127 EVIFAKDIDD
+127 
-137 VRENFEKVQ
+137 
-146 IALPDGELD
+146 
-155 RTVIENAGVEVLSFK
+155 
-170 TLGRVSTVITKG
+170 
-182 DKADITAKVN
+182 KVN

-502 IFAVYMIVIFGV
+502 IFAVYMVIIFGV
-514 NILAYFCDGFTG
+514 NILAYFCNGFTG
-526 KINGSRLSDANRVCV
+526 KIDEAKLTEYNHVWALNTTTDDITASYISSHQNPQDKN
-541 MNSTSD
+541 
-547 GVTFHYLSDTLSK
+547 TLTK
-560 DEAMQ
+560 DETMQ
-565 IIYIYNKALDTR
+565 IIDIYNSAFDSR
-577 KKSFADYIDHFKPHE
+577 KKSISDYIHHFKRTQNQVNIVSIIIRTYDTDDIYNNDDIDYIDFDF
-592 ISPNSV
+592 NV
-598 GVAIDVYTSKDDHT
+598 SK
-612 NLDFIDVS
+612 
-620 FEVTNAEVD
+620 AEAD
-629 NVTEKLKSLSFVEP
+629 KVTEKLKALSFIAP
-643 EQTSYAY
+643 EQIHEQKSYNY

>member
-1 MSDETVQFSRLTVN
+1 MLSAKNRIIKTSRR
-15 DLKSFYQ
+15 DF
-22 SSYPTFDDKVFDD
+22 
-35 LISKLDLPRK
+35 R
-45 KPLSQ
+45 
-50 FSKGMKRQAIVACA
+50 
-64 LASRTKYIL
+64 
-73 LDEAFDG
+73 
-80 LDPAMRRLIRTM
+80 
-92 IVDDIFDRGATLI
+92 
-105 VSSHNVTEIGELCD
+105 
-119 KAMLLHKG
+119 
-127 EVIFAKDIDD
+127 
-137 VRENFEKVQ
+137 
-146 IALPDGELD
+146 
-155 RTVIENAGVEVLSFK
+155 
-170 TLGRVSTVITKG
+170 
-182 DKADITAKVN
+182 VN
-192 KLLFVITNLVL
+192 KLLFIITNLVL
-203 FMNFIMQMSIRKFI
+203 FINFIMQMSIRNFI
-217 THYIESETN
+217 TYYNESITN
-226 YYEGYAIAY
+226 YYQGYGIAY
-235 VCIAAIALCA
+235 IGVAAVALCG

-250 TLFRELFSKPHADL
+250 ALFHESYSKSHADL
-264 AYSLPVGAKERFFS
+264 AYSLPASAKERFFS

-296 IQFIAILLTTDIT
+296 IQFIAIFLTTDIT
-309 LNMLARYS
+309 LYMVARYS
-317 AVFMFLQLSTSL
+317 AVLMFTELATSL

-337 CMICCGRLAEMLYTA
+337 CMICCGRLAEMIYTA
-352 VIITACEVALP
+352 VIITVCEAALP
-363 ACIHYSTINPY
+363 ACIYYSTISPF
-374 TVQYLYDLE
+374 TVQYPYDIE
-383 NFFNYCPVWS
+383 NFVTYCPAWS
-393 ALPAKLMDLG
+393 AISAKLMEFG
-403 YSTNLLLL
+403 YSTKVLLL

-439 KPFVFSAYR
+439 KPFIFSAYR

-468 NLILLPSLFL
+468 NLILLPALL
-478 SYLLVRILSSNRK
+478 LGYLLVRILSSNRK

>member
-1 MSDETVQFSRLTVN
+1 MQTAKNRIIETSRR
-15 DLKSFYQ
+15 DF
-22 SSYPTFDDKVFDD
+22 
-35 LISKLDLPRK
+35 
-45 KPLSQ
+45 
-50 FSKGMKRQAIVACA
+50 
-64 LASRTKYIL
+64 
-73 LDEAFDG
+73 
-80 LDPAMRRLIRTM
+80 
-92 IVDDIFDRGATLI
+92 
-105 VSSHNVTEIGELCD
+105 
-119 KAMLLHKG
+119 
-127 EVIFAKDIDD
+127 
-137 VRENFEKVQ
+137 
-146 IALPDGELD
+146 
-155 RTVIENAGVEVLSFK
+155 
-170 TLGRVSTVITKG
+170 
-182 DKADITAKVN
+182 KVN

-250 TLFRELFSKPHADL
+250 TLFRELFSKPHTDL

-439 KPFVFSAYR
+439 KPFVFSAFR

-468 NLILLPSLFL
+468 NLILLPALL
-478 SYLLVRILSSNRK
+478 LGYLLVRILSSNSK
-491 LTIVRFVKWVG
+491 LTIIRFVKWVG
-502 IFAVYMIVIFGV
+502 IFAVYMVIIFGV
-514 NILAYFCDGFTG
+514 NILAYFCNGFTG
-526 KINGSRLSDANRVCV
+526 KIDEAKLTEYNHVWALNTTTDDITASYISSHQNPQDKN
-541 MNSTSD
+541 
-547 GVTFHYLSDTLSK
+547 TLTK
-560 DEAMQ
+560 DETMQ
-565 IIYIYNKALDTR
+565 IIDIYNSAFDSR
-577 KKSFADYIDHFKPHE
+577 KKSISDYIHHFKRTQNQVNIVSIIIRTYDTDDIYNNDDIDYIDFDF
-592 ISPNSV
+592 NV
-598 GVAIDVYTSKDDHT
+598 SK
-612 NLDFIDVS
+612 
-620 FEVTNAEVD
+620 AEAD
-629 NVTEKLKSLSFVEP
+629 KVTEKLKALSFIAP
-643 EQTSYAY
+643 EQIHEQKSYNY